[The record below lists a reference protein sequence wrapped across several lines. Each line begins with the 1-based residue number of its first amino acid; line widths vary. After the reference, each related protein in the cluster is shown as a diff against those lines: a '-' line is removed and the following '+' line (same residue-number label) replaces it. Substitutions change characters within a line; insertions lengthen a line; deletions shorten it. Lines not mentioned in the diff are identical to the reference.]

1 MSDQNTFVTIDNEM
15 ENVVL
20 IDVDDSLNS
29 DFILVDETLEDTD
42 FITLSD
48 DVEFASDNDII
59 DISSGMDDMDVSI
72 VL

>member
-59 DISSGMDDMDVSI
+59 DITSGMDDMDVSI